1 MAVTAAKKE
10 VMKVPQESFY
20 GTGRRK
26 SATARVWVF
35 KGSGKV
41 QINGRQ
47 SNEYFKEDTLEMI
60 MNQPFDVIESMGKYD
75 VYCTVKGSGISGQ
88 AQAIRHGITRALLSE
103 KVERKSTL
111 RANGLVTR
119 DSRKVE
125 RKKYGRKKARKS
137 FQFSKR

>member
-1 MAVTAAKKE
+1 MARTAAKKE
-10 VMKVPQESFY
+10 VMKVPQEAFY

-26 SATARVWVF
+26 SAKARVWIF

-41 QINGRQ
+41 QINGRE

-60 MNQPFDVIESMGKYD
+60 MNQPFDVLESVGKYD
-75 VYCTVKGSGISGQ
+75 IYCTVKGSGTSGQ
-88 AQAIRHGITRALLSE
+88 AQAIRHGITRALLVE
-103 KVERKSTL
+103 KEERKSKL